1 MTPVRRAAARAAPLR
16 DHAERPGGG
25 AGLPAFDD
33 WDPTRA
39 LALVTTPSRAGLL
52 AEVEAR
58 LVARQGFSVATLN
71 LDHMVKL
78 RCDAAFRAAYVRHS
92 HVVADGNPV
101 VWLSRQSGRPVELV
115 PGSELVQPLAAIA
128 ARHDVPVALMGSTEG
143 ALAAAADRL
152 QAAHPGLRVVA
163 RIAPGF
169 GFDPDGAEADA
180 CIDRLEASGARLCL
194 IALGAPRQERFAV
207 RAAARL
213 GQTGFV
219 SVGAGLDFIAGTQ
232 RRAPRW
238 VRRISM
244 EWAWRMLNDPVRLT
258 RRYAA
263 CFAILPELTRAARR
277 TGSGNS

>member
-1 MTPVRRAAARAAPLR
+1 MTPALRVAPLR
-16 DHAERPGGG
+16 DHAERPGGA
-25 AGLPAFDD
+25 AGPPAFSD
-33 WDPTRA
+33 WNPARA
-39 LALVTTPSRAGLL
+39 LALVTTPTRAGLL
-52 AEVEAR
+52 AEIEAR
-58 LVARQGFSVATLN
+58 LAARQGFSVATLN

-78 RCDAAFRAAYVRHS
+78 RGDPAFRDAYVRHS

-101 VWLSRQSGRPVELV
+101 VWLSRLAGRPVELV

-128 ARHDVPVALMGSTEG
+128 ARHDVPVALMGSTDA

-169 GFDPDGAEADA
+169 GFDPDGAEAEA
-180 CIDRLEASGARLCL
+180 CIEALEACGARLCL

-232 RRAPRW
+232 RRAPGW

-263 CFAILPELTRAARR
+263 CFAILPELTRAARKA
-277 TGSGNS
+277 GSGNS